1 MQRQSLQ
8 KRRSHLAQATCRPQD
23 AKHNLSACVQVGK
36 LSYMCLEQVQ
46 QDDGSGGPGE
56 EAPGAGAVPV
66 RTPFQGA
73 ISTIFTKH
81 LS

>member
-1 MQRQSLQ
+1 MIAMHVHNSQLVYT
-8 KRRSHLAQATCRPQD
+8 HAHGQA
-23 AKHNLSACVQVGK
+23 
-36 LSYMCLEQVQ
+36 Q
-46 QDDGSGGPGE
+46 QDDGGGTPGE
-56 EAPGAGAVPV
+56 EAPGVGAVPV

>member
-8 KRRSHLAQATCRPQD
+8 RDGNHTLHRPSAGLGCKVSSWCIRAAYTSGHMCIKQA
-23 AKHNLSACVQVGK
+23 
-36 LSYMCLEQVQ
+36 Q
-46 QDDGSGGPGE
+46 QDDIGGPGE
-56 EAPGAGAVPV
+56 EAPGMGAVPV